1 MLLFLYCFQMETIII
16 QNHPVIFEGG
26 YMQKIS
32 KVAKN
37 YKAFTLA
44 EVLITLGIIG
54 VVAAMT
60 IPTLIAN
67 YQKKVLTT
75 QLQRTYALLANAS
88 KMLMAEEQVD
98 LLDKTYLT
106 DDPEKFLK
114 AHFKIVQD
122 CTDDAN
128 VDKCFA
134 KYYKDFEGEVSR
146 FGPETAGD
154 CVGLSNGTSL
164 CVGRMQKYDR
174 EAPEYHAHSYVTV
187 DVNGLA
193 GPNQAGRDFFSFYL
207 YSDGIIGE
215 SYNSTREDLCSDNLS
230 VASAM
235 YGAPGCF
242 DKIKHSNWKMDY

>member
-1 MLLFLYCFQMETIII
+1 
-16 QNHPVIFEGG
+16 
-26 YMQKIS
+26 MQKICNTT
-32 KVAKN
+32 KKF
-37 YKAFTLA
+37 KAFTLA

-88 KMLMAEEQVD
+88 KMLMAQEQVD
-98 LLDKTYLT
+98 LLDKTYLAN
-106 DDPEKFLK
+106 DPEKFLK
-114 AHFKIVQD
+114 NHFKFIQD
-122 CTDDAN
+122 CTHSDDKN
-128 VDKCFA
+128 KCFA
-134 KYYKDFEGEVSR
+134 ECYKDFEGEVSKYIPDLP
-146 FGPETAGD
+146 GS
-154 CVGLSNGTSL
+154 CVGLNNGTSL
-164 CVGRMQKYDR
+164 CVGRMEKYNKD
-174 EAPEYHAHSYVTV
+174 APEYHAHSYVNV

-207 YSDGIIGE
+207 YSDGTIGE
-215 SYNSTREDLCSDNLS
+215 SYNSTREDLCGDARGQES
-230 VASAM
+230 SAI